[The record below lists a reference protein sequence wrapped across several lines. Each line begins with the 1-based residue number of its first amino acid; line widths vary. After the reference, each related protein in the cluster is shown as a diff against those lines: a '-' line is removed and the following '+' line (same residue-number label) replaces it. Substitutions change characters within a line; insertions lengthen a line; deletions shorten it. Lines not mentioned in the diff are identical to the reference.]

1 MSHIW
6 NRNARLEYYEAIEYY
21 ARIDGVLGERFIAA
35 VEEAVEQMSRTPER
49 FRRFDG
55 EMRKVRVE
63 DFPYA
68 VIYHMDDR
76 ELRII
81 AIMHLH
87 RRPGYWR
94 DRLN

>member
-1 MSHIW
+1 MSHLW
-6 NRNARLEYYEAIEYY
+6 SRHARIEYYEAIEYY
-21 ARIDGVLGERFIAA
+21 ARIDDKLGERFVSAA
-35 VEEAVEQMSRTPER
+35 EEAIEQMSRTPEG

-55 EMRKVRVE
+55 DMRKVRVE

-68 VIYHMDDR
+68 VVYRVEGR

-81 AIMHLH
+81 AVMHLH

-94 DRLN
+94 DRLS

>member
-1 MSHIW
+1 MNHLW
-6 NRNARLEYYEAIEYY
+6 NRHARIEYYEAIEYY
-21 ARIDGVLGERFIAA
+21 ARIDDKLGERFVTV
-35 VEEAVEQMSRTPER
+35 VEDAIEQMSRTPER
-49 FRRFDG
+49 FRQFDG
-55 EMRKVRVE
+55 DMRKVRVE

-68 VIYHMDDR
+68 IIYRIEDR

-81 AIMHLH
+81 AVMHLH